1 VTQFRHAIV
10 RPPSRTFADG
20 LTAST
25 LGRPD
30 LDKAFAQHATY
41 CAALERCG
49 LALTRLP
56 PDDAFPDSTF
66 VEDPAVLTPKL
77 AILTNPG
84 APSRQGEVASIA
96 AVLPPFFDRIARIEA
111 PGTVDGGDICQADN
125 HYFIGLSHRTNEE
138 GARQL
143 AALLA
148 QEGFTSSV
156 IDIRGSS
163 NVLHLK
169 TGMSYLG
176 DGKIVAMREIADHP
190 SFHDYDVITIAPEE
204 NYAANLLR
212 INAFVILA
220 AGFPKI
226 AKIIAD
232 LGHTIVP
239 LDMSEFRKMDG
250 SLSCLS
256 LRF

>member
-1 VTQFRHAIV
+1 VSAFRRAIV
-10 RPPSRTFADG
+10 RAPSRTFADG
-20 LTAST
+20 LTSST

-30 LDKAFAQHATY
+30 LDKARAQHATY

-49 LALTRLP
+49 LTLTHLS

-66 VEDPAVLTPKL
+66 VEDPAILTSKL
-77 AILTNPG
+77 AILTRPG
-84 APSRQGEVASIA
+84 APSRQGEVAGITA
-96 AVLPPFFDRIARIEA
+96 ALPEFFDRIARIDA
-111 PGTVDGGDICQADN
+111 PGTVDGGDICQADD
-125 HYFIGLSHRTNEE
+125 HFFIGLSDRTNDE

-148 QEGFTSSV
+148 QEGFTSSI
-156 IDIRGSS
+156 IDIRASS
-163 NVLHLK
+163 RVLHLK

-176 DGKIVAMREIADHP
+176 ERRIVAMRELADHP
-190 SFHDYDVITIAPEE
+190 AFRDYHVIEIAPEE

-226 AKIIAD
+226 AKTVAD

>member
-10 RPPSRTFADG
+10 RPPSRTFAEG
-20 LTAST
+20 LTSST

-30 LDKAFAQHATY
+30 LDKAGAQHATY

-49 LALTRLP
+49 LTLTYLP

-66 VEDPAVLTPKL
+66 VEDPAIVTSKL
-77 AILTNPG
+77 AILTHPG
-84 APSRQGEVASIA
+84 APSRRGEVAGIA
-96 AVLPPFFDRIARIEA
+96 AALPPFFDRIARIEE
-111 PGTVDGGDICQADN
+111 PGTVDGGDICQADE
-125 HYFIGLSHRTNEE
+125 HFFIGLSDRTNEE

-148 QEGFTSSV
+148 QEGFTSRV
-156 IDIRGSS
+156 VDIRASAK
-163 NVLHLK
+163 VLHLK
-169 TGMSYLG
+169 TGISFLG
-176 DGKIVAMREIADHP
+176 ERRIVAMREVADHP
-190 SFHDYDVITIAPEE
+190 AFRDFDVITIAPEE
-204 NYAANLLR
+204 SYAANLLR
-212 INAFVILA
+212 INDVVILA
-220 AGFPKI
+220 ANFPKI
-226 AKIIAD
+226 AKTVAD
-232 LGHTIVP
+232 LGHTIVS

>member
-1 VTQFRHAIV
+1 MTRFSRAIV

-25 LGRPD
+25 LGAPD
-30 LDKAFAQHATY
+30 LDKALAQHATY
-41 CAALERCG
+41 CSALERCG
-49 LALTRLP
+49 LVLTHLP
-56 PDDAFPDSTF
+56 PNDAFPDSTF
-66 VEDPAVLTPKL
+66 VEDPAIVTSKL

-96 AVLPPFFDRIARIEA
+96 AVLPRFFDRIARIEA
-111 PGTVDGGDICQADN
+111 PGTVDGGDICQADD
-125 HYFIGLSHRTNEE
+125 HFFIGLSERTNEE

-143 AALLA
+143 TALLA
-148 QEGFTSSV
+148 QEGFTSDIV
-156 IDIRGSS
+156 DIRGSS

-169 TGMSYLG
+169 TGISYLG
-176 DGKIVAMREIADHP
+176 DGRIVAMREIADHP
-190 SFHDYDVITIAPEE
+190 AFRNYELITIAPEE

-212 INAFVILA
+212 INDFVIVA
-220 AGFPKI
+220 ANFPKI
-226 AKIIAD
+226 AKTIAD
-232 LGHTIVP
+232 LGHTIVA

>member
-1 VTQFRHAIV
+1 MRFRHAIV
-10 RPPSRTFADG
+10 RPPSRTFAEG
-20 LTAST
+20 LTTSA

-30 LDKAFAQHATY
+30 LDKARAQHATY

-49 LALTRLP
+49 LTLTHLP

-84 APSRQGEVASIA
+84 APSRRGEVASIA
-96 AVLPPFFDRIARIEA
+96 AVLPEFFDRIARIET
-111 PGTVDGGDICQADN
+111 PGTLDGGDICQADD
-125 HYFIGLSHRTNEE
+125 HFFIGLSDRTNEE

-143 AALLA
+143 ATLLA
-148 QEGFTSSV
+148 KQGFTSSV
-156 IDIRGSS
+156 IDLRGSS
-163 NVLHLK
+163 TVLHLK
-169 TGMSYLG
+169 TGMTYLG
-176 DGKIVAMREIADHP
+176 ERRIVAMRDIAAHP
-190 SFHDYDVITIAPEE
+190 AFGGYEVIAVAPQE

-212 INAFVILA
+212 INQFVVLA
-220 AGFPKI
+220 AGFPEI
-226 AKIIAD
+226 AKTVAD

>member
-1 VTQFRHAIV
+1 MHFTRAIV
-10 RPPSRTFADG
+10 RRPSRTFADG
-20 LTAST
+20 LTTST

-30 LDKAFAQHATY
+30 LDKALVQHATY

-49 LALTRLP
+49 LALTHLP

-66 VEDPAVLTPKL
+66 VEDPAIVTAKF
-77 AILTNPG
+77 AILANPG
-84 APSRQGEVASIA
+84 APSRQGEIASIA
-96 AVLPPFFDRIARIEA
+96 AALPRFFDHIACIDA
-111 PGTVDGGDICQADN
+111 PGTVDGGDICQADD
-125 HYFIGLSHRTNEE
+125 HFFIGLSERTNEE

-156 IDIRGSS
+156 VDIRGSLK
-163 NVLHLK
+163 VLHLK
-169 TGMSYLG
+169 TGISYLG
-176 DGKIVAMREIADHP
+176 DRRIVAMRDIAGHPAFRDHE
-190 SFHDYDVITIAPEE
+190 VIVVAPEE
-204 NYAANLLR
+204 GYAANLLR
-212 INAFVILA
+212 INDFVILA
-220 AGFPKI
+220 ANFPKI
-226 AKIIAD
+226 AKTVTD

>member
-1 VTQFRHAIV
+1 MQFRRAIV

-25 LGRPD
+25 LGPPD
-30 LDKAFAQHATY
+30 LDKALAQHATY

-49 LALTRLP
+49 LTLTHLP

-66 VEDPAVLTPKL
+66 VEDPAILTPKL

-84 APSRQGEVASIA
+84 APSRRGEVASIA
-96 AVLPPFFDRIARIEA
+96 AALPEFFERITRIES
-111 PGTVDGGDICQADN
+111 PGTVDGGDVCQADE
-125 HYFIGLSHRTNEE
+125 HFFIGVSDRTNEH

-156 IDIRGSS
+156 VDIRGSS
-163 NVLHLK
+163 KVLHLK
-169 TGMSYLG
+169 TGISYLG
-176 DGKIVAMREIADHP
+176 ERRIVAMREIAGHP
-190 SFHDYDVITIAPEE
+190 AFRDYEVVTIALDE

-212 INAFVILA
+212 INDFVILA
-220 AGFPKI
+220 ANFPKI
-226 AKIIAD
+226 AKTVAD

>member
-1 VTQFRHAIV
+1 MTAFRRAIV
-10 RPPSRTFADG
+10 RAPSRTFADG
-20 LTAST
+20 LTSST

-30 LDKAFAQHATY
+30 LDKALAQHATY

-49 LALTRLP
+49 LTLTHLP

-66 VEDPAVLTPKL
+66 VEDPAILTSKLAVLTR
-77 AILTNPG
+77 PG
-84 APSRQGEVASIA
+84 APSRQGEVAGIA
-96 AVLPPFFDRIARIEA
+96 AALPEFFDRIARIEA
-111 PGTVDGGDICQADN
+111 PGTVDGGDICQADD
-125 HYFIGLSHRTNEE
+125 HFFIGLSDRTNDE

-148 QEGFTSSV
+148 QEGFTSSI

-163 NVLHLK
+163 RVLHLK

-176 DGKIVAMREIADHP
+176 ERRIVAMREVADHP
-190 SFHDYDVITIAPEE
+190 AFRDYHVIEIAPEE

-212 INAFVILA
+212 IKAFVILA

-226 AKIIAD
+226 AKTVAD

>member
-1 VTQFRHAIV
+1 MRFHRAIV

-20 LTAST
+20 LTTSA

-30 LDKAFAQHATY
+30 LDKARAQHATY
-41 CAALERCG
+41 CTALERCG
-49 LALTRLP
+49 LQLTRLS

-77 AILTNPG
+77 AIVTQPG
-84 APSRQGEVASIA
+84 APSRRGEVASIA
-96 AVLPPFFDRIARIEA
+96 AALPEFFDRIARIEA
-111 PGTVDGGDICQADN
+111 PGTVDGGDICQADD
-125 HYFIGLSHRTNEE
+125 HFFIGLSARTNEQ

-148 QEGFTSSV
+148 AEGFTSSLV
-156 IDIRGSS
+156 DIRDSAT
-163 NVLHLK
+163 VLHLK

-176 DGKIVAMREIADHP
+176 DRRIVAMRGIADHP
-190 SFHDYDVITIAPEE
+190 AFGGFDVIAVLPEE

-212 INAFVILA
+212 INEFVVLA
-220 AGFPKI
+220 AGFPEI
-226 AKIIAD
+226 AKTVAD
-232 LGHTIVP
+232 LGHTVVP